1 MNNNNKHQQQ
11 QTQSNVNI
19 LKYIYDEEFIGL
31 INSLSNSIKDYNK
44 NTRHFLNNINL
55 NTSSL
60 NEQTLFAKSAL
71 NDIML
76 YLNQTIKLKLN
87 PKTNDKYFR
96 DKLALINERLDRI
109 TELRNNITFDF
120 SNTQKALNDFY
131 EYAKEIFRKMRV
143 VRNQKIEEINSK
155 INFDN
160 YINKAN
166 ASDAGN
172 IGDNNNSMIV
182 KKNEKLISEIA
193 VIKFKYDEIVKEN
206 EKLKGMLKHTNS
218 SNTSSIINANNVSS
232 NTTTT
237 TTANSIRKRN
247 LSLGITRNVPKMNTV
262 HNSVNTSI
270 MNSSSS
276 TPKHNTLLYSSY
288 NTITNSSDTKNL
300 NKKQVKGVSI
310 TSIKKSFNI
319 DHDNTK
325 HRNSSASSS
334 LSSSMNKAISNK
346 KQRYNRNP
354 QRNNT
359 NNINTIPISNSTC
372 SGNSGNNMLTVSTQ
386 SNHSASELIQGT
398 TTTTTTI
405 PTTINLNTN
414 SNKTMNTTT
423 NNNKTALNTSSNS
436 NNNSFCNHVT
446 PISTTN
452 TTTNTSLAN
461 LVISFLTQMKTLQD
475 SISSKATNVKE
486 MKRSF
491 ELKKKELKKSAE
503 TILGISTSITTSSQ
517 LITMANNSLNNSP
530 RDKKTYNNMSTS
542 TNSLFTSNETNVNVV
557 SNLNKEIT
565 ELKAELIVKEEKLKN
580 EKTISKVCEETLTNE
595 KIKNKTLNDEISTL
609 QHTNETLLNEVS
621 SLKTEISKLKTTITE
636 CNSNIITISNTNES
650 IINEKEI
657 QIMNLNKENRE
668 LKNKIAQ
675 IKNDFITHHDEEMEI
690 LKLKLIEINNDAATS
705 LLQIQSSQQLNDT
718 SVTLKEIHSSTND
731 YINTIELIK
740 QYREDI
746 EKVNSLIEKRIINN
760 NSSNINTPALSSNR
774 NNNYIVSSSNRNNN
788 NNNPNKT
795 LSNINEQNSNFIDD
809 ELSSVSGIF
818 LEEKKETVTDRKN
831 DQHQIITNNNV
842 DQHCCS
848 NIGNF
853 DMQLQNN
860 IKLMEDNEMLLRN
873 QLELLKIE
881 IKKTREERDELKKQ
895 IQHNSN
901 NNENSC
907 CFLKGPENEIMLKQ
921 TFEKLVEC
929 LQVTGKAKEY
939 IIMMLRLMTYSED
952 DIQRVINKKDKKK
965 FG

>member
-1 MNNNNKHQQQ
+1 MNNITKQQPQ

-160 YINKAN
+160 YTNKAN
-166 ASDAGN
+166 AVDAESNSGN
-172 IGDNNNSMIV
+172 NNNNNSTIA

-206 EKLKGMLKHTNS
+206 EKLKAMLKLNNNTNDFS
-218 SNTSSIINANNVSS
+218 TNISINNSNN
-232 NTTTT
+232 
-237 TTANSIRKRN
+237 NSIRKRN
-247 LSLGITRNVPKMNTV
+247 LSLGITRNVPKMHTV
-262 HNSVNTSI
+262 HNSVNNSV

-288 NTITNSSDTKNL
+288 NTITGSSDNKSAS
-300 NKKQVKGVSI
+300 KKQVKGVSI

-319 DHDNTK
+319 DQDNTK
-325 HRNSSASSS
+325 QRNASASSA
-334 LSSSMNKAISNK
+334 LSSAMNKAISNK

-354 QRNNT
+354 QRNNN
-359 NNINTIPISNSTC
+359 NNISTIPISNSTC

-386 SNHSASELIQGT
+386 SNHSASEIIQGT
-398 TTTTTTI
+398 AI
-405 PTTINLNTN
+405 PTTNLNTN
-414 SNKTMNTTT
+414 SNKTMNTTAQ
-423 NNNKTALNTSSNS
+423 NNKTALNTSSNS
-436 NNNSFCNHVT
+436 NNNSFCNHAT
-446 PISTTN
+446 PNATN
-452 TTTNTSLAN
+452 ANTTSLAN
-461 LVISFLTQMKTLQD
+461 SVLSFLTHMKTLQD
-475 SISSKATNVKE
+475 SISSKAANVKE

-491 ELKKKELKKSAE
+491 EIKKKELKKSAE
-503 TILGISTSITTSSQ
+503 TILGISSSITTSSQ

-542 TNSLFTSNETNVNVV
+542 TNSLFPSNEMNVTVV

-580 EKTISKVCEETLTNE
+580 EKSISKVCEETLTNE

-609 QHTNETLLNEVS
+609 QSTNATLLTEVS
-621 SLKTEISKLKTTITE
+621 ALKSEIAKLKMTITE

-650 IINEKEI
+650 IIKEKEI
-657 QIMNLNKENRE
+657 QITNLNKDNRE

-718 SVTLKEIHSSTND
+718 SATLKEIHSSTSD
-731 YINTIELIK
+731 YLNTIELIK

-746 EKVNSLIEKRIINN
+746 EKVNSVLEKRIINSTN
-760 NSSNINTPALSSNR
+760 ALSSNR
-774 NNNYIVSSSNRNNN
+774 NTYIVSSNRN

-818 LEEKKETVTDRKN
+818 LEEKKETTDRKTE
-831 DQHQIITNNNV
+831 QGQIISPTLVGNEP
-842 DQHCCS
+842 CS

-860 IKLMEDNEMLLRN
+860 IKLLEDNEMLLRN

-895 IQHNSN
+895 IQHNEN
-901 NNENSC
+901 NC

>member
-1 MNNNNKHQQQ
+1 MNNNNKQQQQ

-160 YINKAN
+160 YINKTN
-166 ASDAGN
+166 AS
-172 IGDNNNSMIV
+172 GDTGDNNNNSMIV

-206 EKLKGMLKHTNS
+206 EKLKGMLKHTSNNTNNS
-218 SNTSSIINANNVSS
+218 NINTNINSN
-232 NTTTT
+232 TT

-262 HNSVNTSI
+262 HNSVNNSV

-288 NTITNSSDTKNL
+288 NTITNSSDNKNA

-398 TTTTTTI
+398 TTTTI
-405 PTTINLNTN
+405 PTTNLNTN

-446 PISTTN
+446 PVST
-452 TTTNTSLAN
+452 TTTNSTNNTLAN

-475 SISSKATNVKE
+475 SISSKAMNVKE

-503 TILGISTSITTSSQ
+503 TILGISSSITTSSQ

-542 TNSLFTSNETNVNVV
+542 TNSLFTSNEMNVNVV

-621 SLKTEISKLKTTITE
+621 SLKNEIGKLKTTITE

-675 IKNDFITHHDEEMEI
+675 IKNDFITHHDEEMEL

-746 EKVNSLIEKRIINN
+746 EKVNSVIEKRIINN
-760 NSSNINTPALSSNR
+760 NNNTPALSSNR

-831 DQHQIITNNNV
+831 DQH
-842 DQHCCS
+842 CS

-895 IQHNSN
+895 IQHNNNN
-901 NNENSC
+901 NNESSC

>member
-1 MNNNNKHQQQ
+1 MNNNNKQQPQ

-96 DKLALINERLDRI
+96 DKLSLINERLDRI

-160 YINKAN
+160 YVNKVN
-166 ASDAGN
+166 AVDS
-172 IGDNNNSMIV
+172 GDNNIINNNNSTIV

-206 EKLKGMLKHTNS
+206 EKLKGMLKHNS
-218 SNTSSIINANNVSS
+218 NNNNISNNIINTNINS
-232 NTTTT
+232 NTTN
-237 TTANSIRKRN
+237 NSVRKRN

-262 HNSVNTSI
+262 HNSVNNSV

-288 NTITNSSDTKNL
+288 NTITNSSENKNT

-325 HRNSSASSS
+325 HRNASATSS

-398 TTTTTTI
+398 TTTTI
-405 PTTINLNTN
+405 PTTNLNTN

-423 NNNKTALNTSSNS
+423 QNNKTALNTSSNS

-446 PISTTN
+446 PNTTN
-452 TTTNTSLAN
+452 TNTSLAN
-461 LVISFLTQMKTLQD
+461 LVISFLTHMKALQD

-491 ELKKKELKKSAE
+491 EIKKKELKKTAE

-542 TNSLFTSNETNVNVV
+542 TNSLFTSNEMNVNVV

-609 QHTNETLLNEVS
+609 QNTNETLLNEVS
-621 SLKTEISKLKTTITE
+621 SLKNEIGKLKTTITE

-675 IKNDFITHHDEEMEI
+675 IKNDFITHHDEEMEL

-718 SVTLKEIHSSTND
+718 STTLKEIHSSTND

-746 EKVNSLIEKRIINN
+746 EKVNSVIEKRIINN
-760 NSSNINTPALSSNR
+760 TNALSSNR
-774 NNNYIVSSSNRNNN
+774 NNYIVSSNRNNNNN

-818 LEEKKETVTDRKN
+818 LEEKKEITDRKTEQN
-831 DQHQIITNNNV
+831 QIICTNITNNE
-842 DQHCCS
+842 HCS

-895 IQHNSN
+895 IQHNESN
-901 NNENSC
+901 

-939 IIMMLRLMTYSED
+939 IIMMLRLMTYSEE

>member
-1 MNNNNKHQQQ
+1 MNNNNKQQQQ

-166 ASDAGN
+166 TSDT
-172 IGDNNNSMIV
+172 GDNNNNNSMIV

-206 EKLKGMLKHTNS
+206 EKLKGMLKHTSNNTNNS
-218 SNTSSIINANNVSS
+218 NSGSIFNTNINS

-237 TTANSIRKRN
+237 VNSIRKRN

-262 HNSVNTSI
+262 HNSVNNSV

-288 NTITNSSDTKNL
+288 NTITNSSDNKNA

-319 DHDNTK
+319 DNDNTK

-386 SNHSASELIQGT
+386 SNHSVSELIQGT
-398 TTTTTTI
+398 TTTTTI
-405 PTTINLNTN
+405 PTTNLNTN

-423 NNNKTALNTSSNS
+423 QNNKTALNTSSNS
-436 NNNSFCNHVT
+436 NNNSFCNHIT
-446 PISTTN
+446 PVSTTAN
-452 TTTNTSLAN
+452 STNTSLAN

-475 SISSKATNVKE
+475 SISSKAMNVKE

-542 TNSLFTSNETNVNVV
+542 TNSLFTSNEMNVNVV

-609 QHTNETLLNEVS
+609 HHTNETLLNEVS
-621 SLKTEISKLKTTITE
+621 SLKNEIVKLKTTITE

-746 EKVNSLIEKRIINN
+746 EKVNSVIEKRIINN
-760 NSSNINTPALSSNR
+760 NNNTPALSSNR

-831 DQHQIITNNNV
+831 DQH
-842 DQHCCS
+842 CS

-895 IQHNSN
+895 IQHNNNN
-901 NNENSC
+901 NNESSC

-952 DIQRVINKKDKKK
+952 DIQRVINKKEKKK

>member
-1 MNNNNKHQQQ
+1 MNNNNKQQQQ

-160 YINKAN
+160 YINKTN
-166 ASDAGN
+166 AG
-172 IGDNNNSMIV
+172 GDTGDNNNNNSMIV

-206 EKLKGMLKHTNS
+206 EKLKGMLKHTSNNTNNS
-218 SNTSSIINANNVSS
+218 NSIINTNINS
-232 NTTTT
+232 NTT

-262 HNSVNTSI
+262 HNSVNNSV

-288 NTITNSSDTKNL
+288 NTITNSSDNKNA

-398 TTTTTTI
+398 TTTTTI
-405 PTTINLNTN
+405 PTTNLNTN

-446 PISTTN
+446 PVSTT
-452 TTTNTSLAN
+452 TTNSTNTSLAN
-461 LVISFLTQMKTLQD
+461 LVISFLTHMKTLQD
-475 SISSKATNVKE
+475 SISSKAMNVKE

-503 TILGISTSITTSSQ
+503 TILGISSSITTSSQ

-542 TNSLFTSNETNVNVV
+542 TNSLFTSNEMNVNVV

-621 SLKTEISKLKTTITE
+621 SLKNEIGKLKTTITE

-675 IKNDFITHHDEEMEI
+675 IKNDFITHHDEEMEL

-746 EKVNSLIEKRIINN
+746 EKVNSVIEKRINN
-760 NSSNINTPALSSNR
+760 NNNNTPALSSNR

-831 DQHQIITNNNV
+831 DQH
-842 DQHCCS
+842 CS

-895 IQHNSN
+895 IQHNNNN
-901 NNENSC
+901 NNESSC